1 MLRGGGI
8 EKLLASAQRLCLV
21 SSPHS
26 LPYQT
31 QLRTSG
37 NVAPNRLRTNGS
49 TAFTSAIAHL
59 SISMSRESEGKR
71 RGDDAAEGAAKRARA
86 SRWESSESASVV
98 SSAINP
104 DAIEKARQGA
114 LLAFQIQQKLAAL
127 EKPKHAPKLIL
138 DATGRAVD
146 EKGNVLDKQ
155 FNAIDQKKKVKVV
168 LTAAPTVVN
177 SEFFDKQIGVK
188 SAMPAKRASFK
199 FVAEGR
205 ISAQA
210 DELRASLQLQEYVS
224 KAKSGLDGGTA
235 AGGINLHNSMYIE
248 AQRKLPNDP
257 IPDIEWWDAELIGG
271 GNYSSV
277 TSDNV
282 TLRTGVISKL
292 IEHPVLLPPPGEK
305 EPPPIPVYLT
315 KRERKKLRR
324 RNRMQRE
331 LEKQEAV
338 RRGLAAP
345 AAPKVK
351 ISNLMRVLG
360 TQATMDP
367 TKVEKE
373 VKQQMASRVAAH
385 EARNQERKLSIQ
397 ERATK
402 ETGKIV
408 SDQKSGIFTLVFFVK
423 SLENKLHRS
432 KVSLTAKKY
441 QMRGCA
447 LCYTDCSLII
457 VEGGSKACKKLKA
470 LMLRRIKWAGGAD
483 EISDSDDDDAAGD
496 SQSEQHCKLIWEG
509 SVLKHTFEPFRFE
522 VAKSEA
528 GARLFLQR
536 RQVRLVLCRFIFY
549 LIDLFQA
556 EHYWD
561 LTRAY
566 YNATFGPAPA
576 DH

>member
-1 MLRGGGI
+1 
-8 EKLLASAQRLCLV
+8 
-21 SSPHS
+21 
-26 LPYQT
+26 
-31 QLRTSG
+31 
-37 NVAPNRLRTNGS
+37 
-49 TAFTSAIAHL
+49 
-59 SISMSRESEGKR
+59 MSRDSEGGKR
-71 RGDDAAEGAAKRARA
+71 SSDQPAEGSAKRARA
-86 SRWESSESASVV
+86 SRWESSDNSSVV
-98 SSAINP
+98 SSVINP

-138 DATGRAVD
+138 DASGRAVD

-155 FNAIDQKKKVKVV
+155 FNAIEQKKKVKLV
-168 LTAAPTVVN
+168 LTAAPAVVN

-188 SAMPAKRASFK
+188 SAMPAKRANFR
-199 FVAEGR
+199 FVPEGKLSAE
-205 ISAQA
+205 A

-224 KAKSGLDGGTA
+224 KSKAGAVGAGGA
-235 AGGINLHNSMYIE
+235 GINLHNSMYIE

-257 IPDIEWWDAELIGG
+257 VPDIEWWDAELISG

-277 TSDNV
+277 TSDRV
-282 TLRTGVISKL
+282 SLRTGAVSKL

-385 EARNQERKLSIQ
+385 EARNQERKLSNQ
-397 ERATK
+397 ERASK
-402 ETGKIV
+402 ESGKIV

-423 SLENKLHRS
+423 SLENKLHKA
-432 KVSLTAKKY
+432 KVNLTARKL

-447 LCYTDCSLII
+447 LCYSDCSLVI
-457 VEGGSKACKKLKA
+457 VEGGVKACKKFKA
-470 LMLRRIKWAGGAD
+470 LMLRRIKWAGGA
-483 EISDSDDDDAAGD
+483 EEMSDSDDDDDAVDA
-496 SQSEQHCKLIWEG
+496 QSEQHCKLIWEG

-536 RQVRLVLCRFIFY
+536 RQVSLWFLVSLSHQTC
-549 LIDLFQA
+549 
-556 EHYWD
+556 
-561 LTRAY
+561 
-566 YNATFGPAPA
+566 
-576 DH
+576 